1 VVQIL
6 VKGDLWGFAK
16 VMAHDRLATSV
27 VQRQLEAYNAR
38 DLQSFLANFSES
50 IQTYLPPGTEPVI
63 VGKKQL
69 ADFYAQER
77 FNKANLYAELISRT
91 VLGNKVFDR
100 ERIWGITEQP
110 IEMVVVFEVTDA
122 LISRMWGFT
131 AT

>member
-1 VVQIL
+1 
-6 VKGDLWGFAK
+6 
-16 VMAHDRLATSV
+16 MRSDRLATSV

-50 IQTYLPPGTEPVI
+50 IKTYLPPVAKPVI

-77 FNKANLYAELISRT
+77 FNKANLYAELISRI
-91 VLGNKVFDR
+91 VLGNKVFDH
-100 ERIWGITEQP
+100 ERIWGVTEQP

-122 LISRMWGFT
+122 LISRMWSFT
-131 AT
+131 AN